1 MEESRSLEDE
11 PVAEA
16 VAEVVPEVESVAE
29 VAPELAAEVAAE
41 VESVAEVAPE
51 VAPEVAAE
59 VESVAEVAAEVAAE
73 LAAELVAEVAVEPQD
88 DKTPTVEVF
97 KDYFTDYV
105 NILNAEKRN
114 ESLSKVSNLEK
125 KPINSFTKFAFYNNS
140 NKFKES
146 MKMKMI

>member
-1 MEESRSLEDE
+1 MEESRTLEDE
-11 PVAEA
+11 PVAE
-16 VAEVVPEVESVAE
+16 VAAEVVPEVVPEVESVAE
-29 VAPELAAEVAAE
+29 VAPEVESVAELATEVAPE
-41 VESVAEVAPE
+41 VESVAEVAG
-51 VAPEVAAE
+51 
-59 VESVAEVAAEVAAE
+59 E
-73 LAAELVAEVAVEPQD
+73 LAAEVAVEPQD

-125 KPINSFTKFAFYNNS
+125 KPINNFTKFAFYNNS

>member
-59 VESVAEVAAEVAAE
+59 VESVAEVVAE
-73 LAAELVAEVAVEPQD
+73 LAAEVAVEPQD

-125 KPINSFTKFAFYNNS
+125 KPINNFTKFAFYNNS